1 MRTTVSR
8 IEQDAENLR
17 ANVARLL
24 ATRKLQAVAHS
35 LGVERATVA
44 RWRAGS
50 RKVDSGY
57 LPSLARYLKVSVDD
71 LFAPVDPE

>member
-1 MRTTVSR
+1 MATTDSH
-8 IEQDAENLR
+8 IDADSDNLR

-24 ATRKLQAVAHS
+24 ATRKLEATAHA
-35 LGVERATVA
+35 LGVRRATVA

-57 LPSLARYLKVSVDD
+57 LPSLARHFGVSIDD
-71 LFAPVDPE
+71 LYAPADDQ

>member
-1 MRTTVSR
+1 MKSTIPH

-24 ATRKLQAVAHS
+24 ATRKLQAVAHG

-50 RKVDSGY
+50 RKIDSGY
-57 LPSLARYLKVSVDD
+57 LPSLARYFRVSIDD
-71 LFAPVDPE
+71 LFAPVEES

>member
-1 MRTTVSR
+1 MKATLSR
-8 IEQDAENLR
+8 IDQDAENLR
-17 ANVARLL
+17 ANVSRLL

-35 LGVERATVA
+35 IGVERATVA

-57 LPSLARYLKVSVDD
+57 LPSLARYFNVSIDE
-71 LFAPVDPE
+71 LFAPVDAA